1 MSLKLARRVLPLLC
15 LAVLPRLS
23 AQGLRIEF
31 TANDRLRQRLAA
43 NPEKN
48 KARMETLEALFAES
62 GCKDRQLQRQSVRGH
77 ARPNVICTLPG
88 TGEGTVVVGAHFD
101 HVEIGSGAVDNWS
114 GASLLPSLYEGLA
127 KSPRTLTFV
136 FAGFTE
142 EESGLNGSR
151 YFVQQWKREKRPLPL
166 AMINIDTIGLTPTKV
181 GVSTEE
187 FANAKIPSL
196 DVHSITTETMRYLHS
211 HQDQPENL
219 NFDDYRDTYKL
230 MAGFLSLLDSMQARA
245 NAKPTR

>member
-77 ARPNVICTLPG
+77 ALPNVICTLPG

-181 GVSTEE
+181 GVSTSDKRLVDILWRLSQAMKLPLMGMNAERVGTSDHEE
-187 FANAKIPSL
+187 FANAKI
-196 DVHSITTETMRYLHS
+196 
-211 HQDQPENL
+211 
-219 NFDDYRDTYKL
+219 
-230 MAGFLSLLDSMQARA
+230 
-245 NAKPTR
+245 